1 MASLLDGAGQI
12 KIAVL
17 DEAVSQTQR
26 LHGIVERYAM
36 ALKNQQETGSY
47 RQQLMRAGAPLA
59 GILKPQFSVTA
70 DSVNSFLQI
79 AGRGGS
85 DQVKVRALR
94 EAVAS
99 IRAQLE
105 IAASKVK
112 EKHSVGGAT
121 VGKE

>member
-1 MASLLDGAGQI
+1 MASLLDGTGQI

-121 VGKE
+121 AGKE